1 MARGRRAMTI
11 RGVDVERTDARRRAR
26 LPRLAIEALVFL
38 RGEIRASELWLVVI
52 AALVGAAA
60 GLATIAIGMAAH
72 GLQQLFYNI
81 DFDERLS
88 ALTRIDPRR
97 LVALPLGGA
106 ILMLMAWLWARSRR
120 GTPVDPVEAN
130 ALRGGRM
137 SLRDSLFVA
146 AQTVVSNGF
155 GASVGLEA
163 AYAQMGGA
171 PGP

>member
-1 MARGRRAMTI
+1 
-11 RGVDVERTDARRRAR
+11 
-26 LPRLAIEALVFL
+26 
-38 RGEIRASELWLVVI
+38 
-52 AALVGAAA
+52 
-60 GLATIAIGMAAH
+60 H
-72 GLQQLFYNI
+72 GLQQLFYNV

-88 ALTRIDPRR
+88 AAVKIDPIRF
-97 LVALPLGGA
+97 VALPIGGVLLV
-106 ILMLMAWLWARSRR
+106 ISSWLWARTRR
-120 GTPVDPVEAN
+120 GTPVDRVEAN

-171 PGP
+171 IASITGRFLNLRRSDLRTWVGAGAGAAIGVAFGAPLAGAFYAFEIVIGSYTVANVAPVIAAA